1 VILGRHSAGAPA
13 NEDGELHEGTVD
25 AVAVVAAPVVAAGSG
40 CGLVVGRGSDC
51 NGRIPVYEVRVRRDL
66 AATAADDDMDPVDFE
81 EDIRMEDTDFEVVVA
96 GKVASKVASNC
107 DCSCETTWLTKVG
120 GDSCGGVGREP
131 HPVLLSREWRKKHRL
146 GQTTTG
152 FCSRLCFGGSFSLGR
167 CRRWFGSFRQKM
179 LREKQVL
186 ALEGDVVTVSQRPT
200 RCGR

>member
-120 GDSCGGVGREP
+120 GDSCGGVGRGTAPSVALTGVEKKTQARTDDNGVLFP
-131 HPVLLSREWRKKHRL
+131 TLFWRQLLS
-146 GQTTTG
+146 GA
-152 FCSRLCFGGSFSLGR
+152 
-167 CRRWFGSFRQKM
+167 M
-179 LREKQVL
+179 
-186 ALEGDVVTVSQRPT
+186 
-200 RCGR
+200 